1 MQLIQAIE
9 RDASTALERARTLG
23 LSGDHLGAL
32 EALEGLPHS
41 TPATETWRGLML
53 IVKGDLETARVAFTN
68 ALARGWR
75 GALAGLSIVQRLSGE
90 RRDGLLNLCE
100 RDFEGIDDFD
110 RAYLEREISMV
121 FGEEDDFDSSRVWA
135 ERAWR
140 TVLIGPYGAYQ
151 IVAIAQNLATILERL
166 GSDALAVAVL
176 DEALRYS
183 RANRRVPLLYLRSMS
198 HINLHDLEAAS
209 EDLEELRVFVPNDPD
224 LALLTRYVEARL
236 QHALG
241 DIVSARTNFELALYF
256 AALHSSSTARE
267 VAFYSCLWLVRM
279 DTDSGQSERVPDRLE
294 RAEGFVQGTFE
305 RAWLALRRGRF
316 VSSIGDHLEA
326 AALLREVPSLFAAT
340 GARRE
345 TGIARLHRAE
355 ALLRAGTDHLEEAEV
370 ELRLAADIAREIGGA
385 NAFQGELEALRN
397 VCWHLETT
405 QGWPEVSALLERS
418 AGVTR
423 VRIGGNAI
431 QLNGRDAGLSP
442 FAARLA
448 TFLAAHPCSAWAHL
462 RWSVFADI
470 LDEEAALNAFDAARV
485 ALESVRGVRV
495 VYRPERHAYSLVWEG
510 VSLER

>member
-1 MQLIQAIE
+1 VQLVQAIE
-9 RDASTALERARTLG
+9 RDASTVLEQARTLG
-23 LSGDHLGAL
+23 LSGNHLGAL
-32 EALEGLPHS
+32 EVLEGLPHS
-41 TPATETWRGLML
+41 TPATENWRGLML
-53 IVKGDLETARVAFTN
+53 ILKGDLEAARVAFTN

-90 RRDGLLNLCE
+90 RRDGLLELSE

-110 RAYLEREISMV
+110 RAYLEREIALV
-121 FGEEDDFDSSRVWA
+121 FKENDDFDASRIWL

-140 TVLIGPYGAYQ
+140 TALIGPFGKYQ
-151 IVAIAQNLATILERL
+151 MVAIPQDLSYVLGRL
-166 GSDALAVAVL
+166 GFDAIAVTAL
-176 DEALRYS
+176 DEGLRHS
-183 RANRRVPLLYLRSMS
+183 RANRRAPLLYERALRN
-198 HINLHDLEAAS
+198 INLYALEAAS
-209 EDLEELRVFVPNDPD
+209 EDLEELRVFVPNNPD
-224 LALLTRYVEARL
+224 FALLGRYADARL
-236 QHALG
+236 QHALD
-241 DIVSARTNFELALYF
+241 DIASARTNFELALYF

-267 VAFYSCLWLVRM
+267 VALYSCLWLVRM
-279 DTDSGQSERVPDRLE
+279 DTDSGQSDRVPDRLE
-294 RAEGFVQGTFE
+294 RAEGFVRGTFE

-326 AALLREVPSLFAAT
+326 AELLREVPSLFAAT

-345 TGIARLHRAE
+345 TGIACLHRAE

-405 QGWPEVSALLERS
+405 QGWPEVSALLERG

-423 VRIGGNAI
+423 VRIGGNTI

-470 LDEEAALNAFDAARV
+470 LDEEAALNAFDTARG